1 MRLGEGVR
9 VWEEKK
15 ELPRLDSR
23 QVLPFSTTTDC
34 SSRSV
39 SVRSPYSEVSYLNGE
54 VEKGCKI
61 KSILTA
67 NFHATES

>member
-1 MRLGEGVR
+1 MRLGEGGG
-9 VWEEKK
+9 VWEEEK

-34 SSRSV
+34 SIRSV
-39 SVRSPYSEVSYLNGE
+39 SVRSRHFEVSYLNGK

-67 NFHATES
+67 NFHATKS